1 MPSWTVYTSVLII
14 SIASINRIGAYVIGA
29 PCRTEMYVAGIGT
42 DWLKLREYEAAG
54 QGFQRLALLEEAK
67 ALPWNA
73 VWDMFCLK
81 NNVPV
86 GEEFIAEVEKY
97 EAEVTSRRN

>member
-1 MPSWTVYTSVLII
+1 MRLT
-14 SIASINRIGAYVIGA
+14 
-29 PCRTEMYVAGIGT
+29 
-42 DWLKLREYEAAG
+42 G

-86 GEEFIAEVEKY
+86 GEEFIAEIEKY